1 MIDDGVG
8 IDAQAPTPKGHGI
21 ENTRERLRVLYG
33 ERASLV
39 VAPGPTGGTIATLR
53 VPYREMLLEPDDA
66 AR

>member
-1 MIDDGVG
+1 MAGHPAILYLGPTLDSQYSQFRK
-8 IDAQAPTPKGHGI
+8 QALTWSDHGWY
-21 ENTRERLRVLYG
+21 LM
-33 ERASLV
+33 LV